1 MNNYVCKYCAYAS
14 PSAQPEGQPFNQHR
28 VQHVQLQ
35 SSEEQKTIPLACD
48 IVPGALRDSYTAVW
62 MEISPGSRHVIQN
75 VTHCPT
81 FDLMLNITSLMNDYH
96 YQCEVKINHN
106 GSILR
111 SYEGAKITLNVT
123 IGKRTNQ
130 DMHTL

>member
-1 MNNYVCKYCAYAS
+1 M
-14 PSAQPEGQPFNQHR
+14 
-28 VQHVQLQ
+28 QLQ
-35 SSEEQKTIPLACD
+35 SSEEQKTILLACD
-48 IVPGALRDSYTAVW
+48 IVPGTLRDSYTAVW
-62 MEISPGSRHVIQN
+62 LEISPGSRHVIRN

-81 FDLMLNITSLMNDYH
+81 FNLMLNITSSMKDYQ
-96 YQCEVKINHN
+96 YQCVVKINHN
-106 GSILR
+106 GLIVR